1 MHIISLTVTDPSS
14 ETSLD
19 TVPVTVR
26 SPTEMISN
34 LTTTVTALGF
44 QQAVKLLGNIVSQ
57 INAGNNTAACNQ
69 LNAFIKQ
76 VQAQSGK
83 QLTVGQANQLI
94 ASANQIKAALGCP

>member
-1 MHIISLTVTDPSS
+1 MT
-14 ETSLD
+14 
-19 TVPVTVR
+19 
-26 SPTEMISN
+26 SN
-34 LTTTVTALGF
+34 LITTVTSLNF
-44 QQAVKLLGNIVSQ
+44 QQGASLLKNALSQ